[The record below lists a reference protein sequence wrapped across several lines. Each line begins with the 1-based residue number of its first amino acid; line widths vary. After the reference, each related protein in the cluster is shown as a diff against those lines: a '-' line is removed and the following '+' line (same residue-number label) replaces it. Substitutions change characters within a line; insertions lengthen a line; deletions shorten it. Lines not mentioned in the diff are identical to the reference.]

1 MKFTLPCPGADA
13 KHEYEIY
20 SYLGAI
26 NNTNIENYGIPC
38 IYYYGQW
45 EECQMIGMS
54 LLNPEF
60 NIRYKSL
67 KVNDLDVLIL
77 CREFVS
83 NALFSIVD
91 EIAKLITFADKNI
104 KIYT

>member
-1 MKFTLPCPGADA
+1 MKLKIAMKFTLTIPGLDA
-13 KHEYEIY
+13 RHEYEIY

-26 NNTNIENYGIPC
+26 NNTKIEEYGLPC

-60 NIRYKSL
+60 NKQYKGL
-67 KVNDLDVLIL
+67 IVNDLDVLIL

-83 NALFSIVD
+83 IFIYFFTL
-91 EIAKLITFADKNI
+91 LIRSKSLILNI
-104 KIYT
+104 